1 MIVSDKSSL
10 LPEVKRHYGRVRN
23 YIDGGWV
30 ESDSERV
37 LDVINPATTEV
48 IAEVPMATRAEVESA
63 VTAAQ
68 EAYDEWRETPPAI
81 RVQPLFR
88 LKRLL
93 EENYDGIARVVAQEH
108 GKVIDEARGS
118 VRRSIDNIEFACG
131 IPSLMM
137 GDTLEDGAATGID
150 EEMIRQPLG
159 VFAAVAPF
167 NFPAMVPLWF
177 WPVAVACGNTFVVK
191 PSEEVPLTQA
201 RIFELIDEAG
211 LPPGVVN
218 MVNGDREA
226 VEALI
231 DDPRVHGISF
241 VGSTPVAR
249 IIYERAA
256 VQGKRVQCQG
266 GAKNFLTVMP
276 DVNLDACL
284 PNMISSFFGNT
295 GQRCLAGA
303 VLVVV
308 GEGADAVVEKFVQA
322 AARIRLGYGLDERAE
337 MGPLAAQRHLDR
349 VVGFIEAGVSEGAE
363 VLLDGRNPKVEGY
376 PNGYFVGPTVF
387 DHVSP
392 DAKIVRE
399 EIFGPV
405 VSIVRVSNL
414 AEAIDLANSSRY
426 GNASSIYTTNG
437 RSAREYKYRVR
448 GGNIGINLGV
458 AAPMAYFPFGG
469 LKDSF
474 FGDLHGQGKDGIN
487 FFTERKVVIS
497 RWV

>member
-1 MIVSDKSSL
+1 MSDKPNC
-10 LPEVKRHYGRVRN
+10 LPEVQQHYGRVRN
-23 YIDGGWV
+23 YIDGEWV
-30 ESDSERV
+30 QSDSKRA

-48 IAEVPMATRAEVESA
+48 IAEVPLATGAEVERA
-63 VTAAQ
+63 VTAAE
-68 EAYDEWRETPPAI
+68 EAFEEWRETPPAI

-93 EENYDGIARVVAQEH
+93 EEKYDEIARVVAQEH

-177 WPVAVACGNTFVVK
+177 WPVAVACGNTYVVK
-191 PSEEVPLTQA
+191 PSEETPLTQA

-211 LPPGVVN
+211 FPPGVVN
-218 MVNGDREA
+218 MVNGDKET

-256 VQGKRVQCQG
+256 VHGKRVQCQG

-284 PNMISSFFGNT
+284 PNIISSFYGNT

-303 VLVVV
+303 VLVMV
-308 GEGADAVVEKFVQA
+308 GEGADAIVEKFVEA
-322 AARIRLGYGLDERAE
+322 SARIRLGYGLDERAE
-337 MGPLAAQRHLDR
+337 MGPLAAKRHMDR
-349 VVGFIEAGVSEGAE
+349 VVNLIEAGVSEGATL
-363 VLLDGRNPKVEGY
+363 LLDGRNPKVEGY

-392 DAKIVRE
+392 DATIVRE

-405 VSIVRVSNL
+405 VSIVRVSSL
-414 AEAIDLANSSRY
+414 DEAIDLANSSRY
-426 GNASSIYTTNG
+426 GNASSIYTASG
-437 RSAREYKYRVR
+437 RAAREYKYRVR